1 MSEPD
6 TGIGSGQTAVVALWA
21 FLLLY
26 VVARVL
32 QVFPGRV
39 PMLAVVALHVL
50 PPAVFALIHGAML
63 YRWRGIAAFF
73 AICLVVGNVFENL
86 PFGSY
91 YFTELMG
98 PKLFVVPS
106 LLGVAYLG
114 MAYLSWTLAH
124 LILGCPRGPLV
135 GLRVITL
142 PLIASCI
149 MVAWDFSRDPIW
161 STILHAWI
169 WLRGGPYFGVPVSN
183 FWGWFLTVYVSY
195 QLFALYLRRDST
207 NLAPL
212 PSFYWQLAVL
222 FYGVSA
228 AGNILLAI
236 PSTGLSVVS
245 DPTGAQWKVSDI
257 TNACALA
264 SIFTMGIFALLAWVR
279 IVDETV
285 GTGN

>member
-1 MSEPD
+1 MAPCS
-6 TGIGSGQTAVVALWA
+6 TGGAES
-21 FLLLY
+21 
-26 VVARVL
+26 
-32 QVFPGRV
+32 
-39 PMLAVVALHVL
+39 
-50 PPAVFALIHGAML
+50 PP
-63 YRWRGIAAFF
+63 FF

-195 QLFALYLRRDST
+195 QLFALYLRRGST

-212 PSFYWQLAVL
+212 PSL
-222 FYGVSA
+222 
-228 AGNILLAI
+228 LLA
-236 PSTGLSVVS
+236 TGSSLLRSVRS
-245 DPTGAQWKVSDI
+245 RKHPPCHPINWP
-257 TNACALA
+257 
-264 SIFTMGIFALLAWVR
+264 VR
-279 IVDETV
+279 
-285 GTGN
+285 GF